1 MPSKTARKPAKR
13 AQHTADLDRRLVK
26 ALSHPLRMQL
36 LSLLVVKVA
45 SPVELAT
52 QLGEPIGN
60 VSYHIRML
68 ADLELIELVS
78 TTPRRG
84 AIEHH
89 YRAVERPFL
98 TDEQWARIPQGT
110 RKGVSASVIEHIV
123 SDLRAAIVDDTLD
136 ARADR
141 HLSRLPLVLDEEG
154 WKDLMSVL
162 SDTLDRAFEI
172 QAASASRLV
181 DSDEEGFAAQVAMA
195 GFEPSP
201 RPARAPK
208 VRRGAKSRRT

>member
-1 MPSKTARKPAKR
+1 MPAKTERKPGKR
-13 AQHTADLDRRLVK
+13 GQHAADLDRRLVK

-36 LSLLVVKVA
+36 LSLLDGNVA

-52 QLGEPIGN
+52 RLGEPIGN

-68 ADLELIELVS
+68 ADLNLIELVS

-89 YRAVERPFL
+89 YRAIERPFL
-98 TDEQWARIPQGT
+98 SDAQWARIPQGT

-123 SDLRAAIVDDTLD
+123 GDLRAAVVEDTLD

-141 HLSRLPLVLDEEG
+141 HLSRLPLVVDEQG
-154 WKDLMSVL
+154 WKDLMSLL

-172 QAASASRLV
+172 QAESAARLV
-181 DSDEEGFAAQVAMA
+181 DGGEEGFPAEVAMA
-195 GFEPSP
+195 GFEP
-201 RPARAPK
+201 ARTG
-208 VRRGAKSRRT
+208 GAAASRRRSRT

>member
-1 MPSKTARKPAKR
+1 MPAKTARTPGG
-13 AQHTADLDRRLVK
+13 QHAAELDRRLVK

-36 LSLLVVKVA
+36 LSLLHGNVA

-52 QLGEPIGN
+52 RLGEPIGN

-89 YRAVERPFL
+89 YRAIERPFL
-98 TDEQWARIPQGT
+98 SDAQWARIPQGT

-123 SDLRAAIVDDTLD
+123 GDLRAAVVEDTLD

-141 HLSRLPLVLDEEG
+141 HLSRRPLVVDEQG
-154 WKDLMSVL
+154 WEQLMSLL
-162 SDTLDRAFEI
+162 SDALERAFAI
-172 QAASASRLV
+172 QAESAARLV
-181 DSDEEGFAAQVAMA
+181 ESGAEGFAAEVTMA
-195 GFEPSP
+195 GFEPARGSGRGAARSP
-201 RPARAPK
+201 RRARK
-208 VRRGAKSRRT
+208 

>member
-1 MPSKTARKPAKR
+1 MPAKTERKTAKR
-13 AQHTADLDRRLVK
+13 GKRSQRAADLDRRLVK

-36 LSLLVVKVA
+36 LSLLDGNVA

-52 QLGEPIGN
+52 RLGEPIGN

-68 ADLELIELVS
+68 AELELIELVS

-123 SDLRAAIVDDTLD
+123 SDLRAALVDDALD

-141 HLSRLPLVLDEEG
+141 HLSRLPLVVDEQG
-154 WKDLMSVL
+154 WSDLMTTL
-162 SDTLDRAFEI
+162 AETLDRAFEI
-172 QAASASRLV
+172 QAESAARLV
-181 DSDEEGFAAQVAMA
+181 ESDEEGFAAEVAIA
-195 GFEPSP
+195 GFEP
-201 RPARAPK
+201 AK
-208 VRRGAKSRRT
+208 RGAREAKSTRATR